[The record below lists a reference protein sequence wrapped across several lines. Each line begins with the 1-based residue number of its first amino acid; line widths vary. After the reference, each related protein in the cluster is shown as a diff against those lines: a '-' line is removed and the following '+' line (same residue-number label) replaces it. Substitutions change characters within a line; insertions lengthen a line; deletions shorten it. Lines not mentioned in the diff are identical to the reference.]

1 MKKNLMLI
9 SSSFADSYNSYY
21 NYMKVINH
29 TFIVGTPPLLKGG
42 INIFHNSHSWGE
54 RGGVGK
60 FLLERGK
67 GLIYNRGRVLLFVTY
82 FDFFL
87 YCVNVYGN

>member
-1 MKKNLMLI
+1 M
-9 SSSFADSYNSYY
+9 
-21 NYMKVINH
+21 
-29 TFIVGTPPLLKGG
+29 G
-42 INIFHNSHSWGE
+42 
-54 RGGVGK
+54 RVGK

-87 YCVNVYGN
+87 YCVNIYGNEEDAHKQVFLSLPLHLGTAFRYFSY